1 MNSEGGGK
9 GHVAVYRLG
18 RWTAE
23 VVDVSPEGET
33 TSSLE
38 EIAVWRLRTRQLPRG
53 RAWCCAWRSGNKE
66 IIYFGAGPFL
76 ELGLSL
82 PFFFLVVES

>member
-1 MNSEGGGK
+1 MNSGGGGK

-38 EIAVWRLRTRQLPRG
+38 EIAVWKIG
-53 RAWCCAWRSGNKE
+53 RAH
-66 IIYFGAGPFL
+66 
-76 ELGLSL
+76 
-82 PFFFLVVES
+82 V

>member
-1 MNSEGGGK
+1 MNSGGGGK
-9 GHVAVYRLG
+9 GHAAVYRFG

-38 EIAVWRLRTRQLPRG
+38 EDRR
-53 RAWCCAWRSGNKE
+53 
-66 IIYFGAGPFL
+66 
-76 ELGLSL
+76 
-82 PFFFLVVES
+82 VEAADKTTA